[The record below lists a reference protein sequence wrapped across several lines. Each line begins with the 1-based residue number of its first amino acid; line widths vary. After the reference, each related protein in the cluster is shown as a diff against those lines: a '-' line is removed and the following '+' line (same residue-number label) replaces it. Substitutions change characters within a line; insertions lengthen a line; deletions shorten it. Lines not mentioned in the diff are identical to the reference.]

1 MRRPSSPT
9 VILASAAL
17 AVALLAESRIVGT
30 DEATA
35 LAALAG
41 APPRS
46 THRVGVFLPG
56 LAASASF
63 EPSPRLA
70 VTDHAQLVRLVY
82 DSYSRRS
89 EGADGE
95 RATFTLGGFRTV
107 YRPRLASVA
116 FYPDLAT
123 LGTDWELATVVRLSG
138 SLAGGAL
145 DTWFEPEWRRVENR
159 AEGSGADL
167 LGKSAREVL
176 ALGAKRFPERSRVVA
191 LTSYRVRAAFRG
203 QAVTYRAAARWLL
216 DDEGGVAF
224 SIADNVV
231 PEVGLAVGDGAEPES
246 FVARAM
252 ARNGVVPPSLEPV
265 AAACVEE
272 VSPMFTERR
281 PHRPQGSSG
290 FSSTPSVE
298 AFFSGHFHCSCDTD
312 CASQCE
318 ARIDPEDCRIDR
330 LAGDSGVE
338 LRAIATAEALDAV
351 GPAGDREPA
360 RCGVGLRC
368 ILVDCPDGTC
378 GEVVTRM
385 EAGPL
390 DLRLTTTAAV
400 AGDALSSLSHGCGR
414 CRPADWQP

>member
-1 MRRPSSPT
+1 MRRPTSPS
-9 VILASAAL
+9 VILAFAAL
-17 AVALLAESRIVGT
+17 AIALLAGSRIVGT
-30 DEATA
+30 NESTA
-35 LAALAG
+35 PAPLADFPL
-41 APPRS
+41 RS
-46 THRVGVFLPG
+46 THRFGAFLPG
-56 LAASASF
+56 LAAIGAF
-63 EPSPRLA
+63 EPAPRLA
-70 VTDHAQLVRLVY
+70 ATDQTQLVRRVY

-123 LGTDWELATVVRLSG
+123 LGTDWELATVLRLSG
-138 SLAGGAL
+138 RLEDGAP

-159 AEGSGADL
+159 AEGSGAAL
-167 LGKSAREVL
+167 LGRSARDIVD
-176 ALGAKRFPERSRVVA
+176 LGAKRFPERRRVVA

-216 DDEGGVAF
+216 DEAGELAF

-231 PEVGLAVGDGAEPES
+231 PEIGLAVGDGAAPES
-246 FVARAM
+246 FVAHALAERRA
-252 ARNGVVPPSLEPV
+252 APPSAQP
-265 AAACVEE
+265 AAEACVEE
-272 VSPMFTERR
+272 VSPMRTERR
-281 PHRPQGSSG
+281 PRHPKSQSG

-298 AFFSGHFHCSCDTD
+298 AFFSSHFRCSCDTA
-312 CASQCE
+312 CASRCE

-330 LAGDSGVE
+330 VAGDSGGE

-351 GPAGDREPA
+351 SSAGDREPA
-360 RCGVGLRC
+360 HCGVGLRC

-378 GEVVTRM
+378 GEVVTRVG
-385 EAGPL
+385 AG

-400 AGDALSSLSHGCGR
+400 AGEGSSSLIHGCGH
-414 CRPADWQP
+414 CRPVDGER